1 MGERLYRCEGI
12 ILKRIDVGEADRIVT
27 ILTPNGKIQATA
39 RGVRKT
45 ASKLSGHLE
54 LLSHCQLQLA
64 VGKQRDVLT
73 QSIAIERFDTLQ
85 LELVRMAAGYY
96 VAELTDM
103 LLADEDAAAQTYTL
117 CLETLRAL
125 CTVQTVDMVLHW
137 YTMQLCDA
145 VGYRPQL
152 TECAVCGQTLDS
164 TAQLWSFVQGGMLCA
179 DCARSDI
186 QAMRVSL
193 SVFKVLRIVQRET
206 LATVVGYTVPADVHA
221 MVYQILRRWVMRQ
234 SERAIRSAAFL
245 DDVRRQDLS

>member
-27 ILTPNGKIQATA
+27 ILTPSGKIMATA

-73 QSIAIERFDTLQ
+73 QSIVMERFEPLQ
-85 LELVRMAAGYY
+85 LQLVRMAAGYY

-103 LLADEDAAAQTYTL
+103 MIADEDAAAQSYEL

-125 CTVQTVDMVLHW
+125 CTAKTIDMALHW
-137 YTMQLCDA
+137 YSMQLCDA

-152 TECAVCGQTLDS
+152 VDCAVCGQTLD
-164 TAQLWSFVQGGMLCA
+164 TKAHLWSFVQGGMLCG

-186 QAMRVSL
+186 QAMHISL
-193 SVFKVLRIVQRET
+193 SVFKVLRIVQRES
-206 LATVVGYTVPADVHA
+206 LAYVVNLEVAADVHQD
-221 MVYQILRRWVMRQ
+221 VYLILRRWLMRQ
-234 SERAIRSAAFL
+234 SERAIRSANFL
-245 DDVRRQDLS
+245 DDVRRQPS

>member
-1 MGERLYRCEGI
+1 
-12 ILKRIDVGEADRIVT
+12 
-27 ILTPNGKIQATA
+27 
-39 RGVRKT
+39 
-45 ASKLSGHLE
+45 
-54 LLSHCQLQLA
+54 
-64 VGKQRDVLT
+64 
-73 QSIAIERFDTLQ
+73 
-85 LELVRMAAGYY
+85 MAAGYY

-103 LLADEDAAAQTYTL
+103 LLADEDAAAQTYAL

-125 CTVQTVDMVLHW
+125 CTTQTVDMVLHW

-152 TECAVCGQTLDS
+152 IDCAVCGQVLDTS
-164 TAQLWSFVQGGMLCA
+164 AQLWSFVQGGMLCA

-193 SVFKVLRIVQRET
+193 AVFKVLRIVQRES
-206 LATVVGYTVPADVHA
+206 LGSVMGLVVSADVNA
-221 MVYQILRRWVMRQ
+221 QVYQILRRWVMRQ